1 MSFSGFD
8 WCDNCTR
15 LDKELFQTAEF
26 TEFVA
31 NNLVL
36 LKLDFPAKKEQTF
49 AKSDK
54 AQLGFDRETQ
64 QERGLSITPV
74 FEIFRWKDSFR
85 KNKINMLRSI
95 DLRCARYNRSN
106 GLNANVWTV
115 GINFAIDR

>member
-1 MSFSGFD
+1 LIF
-8 WCDNCTR
+8 
-15 LDKELFQTAEF
+15 LQ
-26 TEFVA
+26 
-31 NNLVL
+31 
-36 LKLDFPAKKEQTF
+36 KKEQTF